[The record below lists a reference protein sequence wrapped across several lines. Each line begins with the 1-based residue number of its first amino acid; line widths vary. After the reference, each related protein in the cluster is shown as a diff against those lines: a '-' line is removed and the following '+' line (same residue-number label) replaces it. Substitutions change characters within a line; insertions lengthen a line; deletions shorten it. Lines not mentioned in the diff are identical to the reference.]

1 VPACGP
7 VGTTLVLLRGRL
19 DSRADH
25 RSSIRVTRVSSC
37 FTEIVQGEDWK
48 LREPCDRQP
57 VGVSVVHV
65 GGVPV
70 VFVRVEV
77 IIQP

>member
-1 VPACGP
+1 MRVSTPGP
-7 VGTTLVLLRGRL
+7 II
-19 DSRADH
+19 DH
-25 RSSIRVTRVSSC
+25 RSSIRVME
-37 FTEIVQGEDWK
+37 FTESVQGEDWK